1 MQEYM
6 KYWCSNKNPF
16 YPLSIIWI
24 ECKILLAK
32 NGDTTTKVSW
42 KTVVGVS
49 KVNKLIQLGL
59 YGGRCDFT
67 LW

>member
-6 KYWCSNKNPF
+6 KYLCSNKNPF

-32 NGDTTTKVSW
+32 NGDTTTKVS
-42 KTVVGVS
+42 
-49 KVNKLIQLGL
+49 
-59 YGGRCDFT
+59 
-67 LW
+67 